1 MGFFAKMIFF
11 VQLAYEET
19 KILWLFKVG
28 DFIQRDRAK
37 MIQLAY
43 ECTEDK
49 DDVDNHEHFNCSET
63 ICLKCFGYT
72 KNCEQQQQQTF
83 GILLVMLLKILT
95 RTRKTVT
102 RIVILPGTLSGGTR
116 KLGKGNDQ
124 HFWKKKEA
132 GKRFNQLRWNPFS
145 PQVSRRKLER
155 IRSTSET
162 IFHLI
167 QDTMTNMPAGK

>member
-1 MGFFAKMIFF
+1 
-11 VQLAYEET
+11 
-19 KILWLFKVG
+19 
-28 DFIQRDRAK
+28 

-49 DDVDNHEHFNCSET
+49 DNVDNHEHFNCSET
-63 ICLKCFGYT
+63 VCLKCFGYT

-116 KLGKGNDQ
+116 KLEKDLIN
-124 HFWKKKEA
+124 FFEK
-132 GKRFNQLRWNPFS
+132 
-145 PQVSRRKLER
+145 RRKLEKG
-155 IRSTSET
+155 
-162 IFHLI
+162 FDQLFF
-167 QDTMTNMPAGK
+167 

>member
-1 MGFFAKMIFF
+1 
-11 VQLAYEET
+11 
-19 KILWLFKVG
+19 
-28 DFIQRDRAK
+28 

-49 DDVDNHEHFNCSET
+49 DNVDNHEHFNCSET

-72 KNCEQQQQQTF
+72 KNREEQQQTF

-116 KLGKGNDQ
+116 KLGKDLINY
-124 HFWKKKEA
+124 FLKKRWKLRKEFINFVETLFTSRITRKA
-132 GKRFNQLRWNPFS
+132 GKDKINFS
-145 PQVSRRKLER
+145 K
-155 IRSTSET
+155 T

>member
-1 MGFFAKMIFF
+1 MTAYSGKSGNSKKLISYHGKATSKGDIF
-11 VQLAYEET
+11 V
-19 KILWLFKVG
+19 
-28 DFIQRDRAK
+28 
-37 MIQLAY
+37 QLAY

-49 DDVDNHEHFNCSET
+49 DNVDNHEHFNCSET
-63 ICLKCFGYT
+63 VCLKCFGYT

-116 KLGKGNDQ
+116 KLGKDLINY
-124 HFWKKKEA
+124 FLKKRWKLRKEFINFVETLFTSRITRKA
-132 GKRFNQLRWNPFS
+132 GKDKINF
-145 PQVSRRKLER
+145 
-155 IRSTSET
+155 SET

>member
-1 MGFFAKMIFF
+1 
-11 VQLAYEET
+11 
-19 KILWLFKVG
+19 
-28 DFIQRDRAK
+28 

-49 DDVDNHEHFNCSET
+49 DNVDNHEHFNCSET
-63 ICLKCFGYT
+63 VCLKCFGYT

-116 KLGKGNDQ
+116 KLGKDLIIHAKSGRYLRYISAIFLDFPQN
-124 HFWKKKEA
+124 F
-132 GKRFNQLRWNPFS
+132 RLRTRNQYFFHIFLSIF
-145 PQVSRRKLER
+145 
-155 IRSTSET
+155 T
-162 IFHLI
+162 IYALLA
-167 QDTMTNMPAGK
+167 PS